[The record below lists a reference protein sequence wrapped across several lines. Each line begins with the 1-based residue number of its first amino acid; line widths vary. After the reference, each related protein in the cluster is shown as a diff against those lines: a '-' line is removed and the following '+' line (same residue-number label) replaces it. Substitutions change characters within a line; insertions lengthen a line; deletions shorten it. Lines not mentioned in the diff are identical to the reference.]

1 MIVEVKQE
9 HIDNGVK
16 GCPSYC
22 AVSLAVYDALKNRY
36 KFTDSQS
43 LDIDNEEVNI
53 GESWVET
60 AVQGFGAEISIY
72 TKLKPKKFGQDVKII
87 EDYIEIK
94 DLMHLEGSSA
104 LTLEDWIEDFDTF
117 DDSKPTSFVIESIN
131 RMNN

>member
-9 HIDNGVK
+9 HIDNGK
-16 GCPSYC
+16 QGCPCYC
-22 AVSLAVYDALKNRY
+22 AVSLAVREALKDKY
-36 KFTDSQS
+36 KFS
-43 LDIDNEEVNI
+43 NERFLGVSDAVKEEIPI
-53 GESWVET
+53 GESWVES
-60 AVQGFGAEISIY
+60 AVAGFGAEISIY
-72 TKLKPKKFGQDVKII
+72 TKLEDDKIV

-131 RMNN
+131 RMSN

>member
-9 HIDNGVK
+9 HIDNGVQ
-16 GCPSYC
+16 GCPCYC
-22 AVSLAVYDALKNRY
+22 AVSLAVYRALEDKY

-43 LDIDNEEVNI
+43 LHISKAEVEV

-72 TKLKPKKFGQDVKII
+72 TKIRGIDNEMVV

-94 DLMHLEGSSA
+94 DTTTSGKYTSA
-104 LTLEDWIEDFDTF
+104 LRLENWIENFDTF
-117 DDSKPTSFVIESIN
+117 EVEPTSFVIESIN